1 MPERRGGHPRGNNY
15 YAFKRGYKSV
25 DFPLWINVM
34 SSLCY
39 LRKLFDKNVASGTSI
54 IFSIN
59 ARVKKKISIPIT
71 RASWKKKTITKDCR
85 GYNYKKK
92 MQNTK
97 FRAKRIIST
106 NKYARTLSYRRLP
119 NLWSRSPKRLGAA
132 RLWNGEAL
140 RVYIYIRKR
149 RKKKK
154 KLAEKK
160 KIAKKLETP
169 LAKRGR
175 VDRRNKGGL
184 VANINRRTRY

>member
-1 MPERRGGHPRGNNY
+1 
-15 YAFKRGYKSV
+15 
-25 DFPLWINVM
+25 M

-54 IFSIN
+54 FSIN
-59 ARVKKKISIPIT
+59 AREKKNFNPNYASFVK
-71 RASWKKKTITKDCR
+71 KKKTITKDCR

-92 MQNTK
+92 NAEYEISRKANNIDKQI
-97 FRAKRIIST
+97 RA
-106 NKYARTLSYRRLP
+106 YALVSSFTEFMITQPKAIGGRAIVKWRSITRTC
-119 NLWSRSPKRLGAA
+119 
-132 RLWNGEAL
+132 
-140 RVYIYIRKR
+140 IYIRKR

>member
-92 MQNTK
+92 NAEYEISRKANNIDKQI
-97 FRAKRIIST
+97 RAYALVSSFTEFMITQPKAIGGRAIVKWRSITRI
-106 NKYARTLSYRRLP
+106 
-119 NLWSRSPKRLGAA
+119 
-132 RLWNGEAL
+132 
-140 RVYIYIRKR
+140 YIY
-149 RKKKK
+149 
-154 KLAEKK
+154 
-160 KIAKKLETP
+160 T
-169 LAKRGR
+169 
-175 VDRRNKGGL
+175 
-184 VANINRRTRY
+184 

>member
-1 MPERRGGHPRGNNY
+1 MEQVY
-15 YAFKRGYKSV
+15 
-25 DFPLWINVM
+25 
-34 SSLCY
+34 SL
-39 LRKLFDKNVASGTSI
+39 LTQE
-54 IFSIN
+54 
-59 ARVKKKISIPIT
+59 KKKKFQSQL
-71 RASWKKKTITKDCR
+71 RELREKKKTITKDCR

-92 MQNTK
+92 NAEYEISRKANNIDKQI
-97 FRAKRIIST
+97 RA
-106 NKYARTLSYRRLP
+106 YALVSSFTEFMIAQPKAIGGRAIVKWRSITRTC
-119 NLWSRSPKRLGAA
+119 
-132 RLWNGEAL
+132 
-140 RVYIYIRKR
+140 IYIRKR

>member
-54 IFSIN
+54 FSIN
-59 ARVKKKISIPIT
+59 AREKKKISIPIT
-71 RASWKKKTITKDCR
+71 RASWKKKKLSPRIVVDIII
-85 GYNYKKK
+85 KKK

-154 KLAEKK
+154 KTRREKK
-160 KIAKKLETP
+160 NCEKIGNTL
-169 LAKRGR
+169 G
-175 VDRRNKGGL
+175 
-184 VANINRRTRY
+184 

>member
-39 LRKLFDKNVASGTSI
+39 LRKLFDKNVASGTS

-140 RVYIYIRKR
+140 RVYIY
-149 RKKKK
+149 
-154 KLAEKK
+154 
-160 KIAKKLETP
+160 T
-169 LAKRGR
+169 
-175 VDRRNKGGL
+175 
-184 VANINRRTRY
+184 

>member
-54 IFSIN
+54 FSIN
-59 ARVKKKISIPIT
+59 AREKKNFNPNYASFVK
-71 RASWKKKTITKDCR
+71 KKKTITKDCR

>member
-54 IFSIN
+54 FSIN
-59 ARVKKKISIPIT
+59 AREKKNFNPNYASFVKKKKLSPRIVVDII
-71 RASWKKKTITKDCR
+71 I
-85 GYNYKKK
+85 KKK

>member
-15 YAFKRGYKSV
+15 HAFKRGYKSV

-54 IFSIN
+54 FSIN
-59 ARVKKKISIPIT
+59 AREKKNFNPNYASFVK
-71 RASWKKKTITKDCR
+71 KKKTITKDCR

-140 RVYIYIRKR
+140 RVRVYIYVKEE
-149 RKKKK
+149 KKKK
-154 KLAEKK
+154 TRREKK
-160 KIAKKLETP
+160 NCEKIGNTL
-169 LAKRGR
+169 G
-175 VDRRNKGGL
+175 
-184 VANINRRTRY
+184 